1 MSTSGMYAKF
11 LTKKNALTAAVR
23 GTIPGMV
30 ASVSGVL
37 AQARYQEKTT
47 TIDSTSSIPPFRENA
62 AFYLYNL
69 LTYTAQQAEQYTHT
83 VHRECDQ
90 WALEWAR
97 R

>member
-47 TIDSTSSIPPFRENA
+47 TIDSTSSIPPFREDA
-62 AFYLYNL
+62 AVFLAPLFSYAGCPLRTGKQSQNK
-69 LTYTAQQAEQYTHT
+69 
-83 VHRECDQ
+83 RSGKK
-90 WALEWAR
+90 
-97 R
+97 